1 MLCHILL
8 LTNMFFISIFLVVT
22 TYLFIFQTNM
32 HVNNSNIREIP
43 LVDNLPTVKKPV
55 TVNKTVPIVEE
66 EVSFAILYLF
76 I

>member
-1 MLCHILL
+1 MLYLILL
-8 LTNMFFISIFLVVT
+8 LKNIFFISIFLVLT
-22 TYLFIFQTNM
+22 IYFIIFQTNV

-43 LVDNLPTVKKPV
+43 LVDNLPAVKKPV